1 MLVCPLFGAGGDV
14 IGTLNVAR
22 MGDDESHFSQDE
34 FELVQLFAAQAS
46 IALRNAEAHGA
57 VMTQAEHDALT
68 GLRNHGAFQREVGA
82 ARSPASSRSA
92 C

>member
-1 MLVCPLFGAGGDV
+1 
-14 IGTLNVAR
+14 

-34 FELVQLFAAQAS
+34 FELVQLFAGQAS

-68 GLRNHGAFQREVGA
+68 GLRNHGAFQRELGA
-82 ARSPASSRSA
+82 ARSRASSRSA